1 MAKHIPFKIYRK
13 GQTVKDGEL
22 KAQFGDRYREVL
34 AERLKQLPKK
44 GKERPSFTVLADLP
58 ETKGEYDRM
67 QQKRYTTTVDS
78 LIADAFSEIEEL
90 ANEMREAFDNTP
102 ESLQG
107 SGAGEQRGEAA
118 DALESLHG
126 DQPDVP
132 DICTEIQVYFLPS
145 KDTSSRS
152 KRASAVQDMLSSAA
166 GEIRSYIENYEED
179 EGEEKDQKKGEEKG
193 QKEGEEKKD
202 APDMDELESLADKLE
217 EIGEEVANVTFPGMY
232 G

>member
-1 MAKHIPFKIYRK
+1 MAKHVQFKIYRK

-90 ANEMREAFDNTP
+90 GNEMREAFDNTP

-132 DICTEIQVYFLPS
+132 DICTEMQVYFLPS

-166 GEIRSYIENYEED
+166 GEIRSYIENYEE
-179 EGEEKDQKKGEEKG
+179 EEKEKG